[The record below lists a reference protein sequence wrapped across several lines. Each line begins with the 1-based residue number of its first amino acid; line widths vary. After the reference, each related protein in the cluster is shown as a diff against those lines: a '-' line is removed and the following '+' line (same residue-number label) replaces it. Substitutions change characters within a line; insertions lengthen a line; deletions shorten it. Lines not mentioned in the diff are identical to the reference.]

1 MPNWTYNSATVTG
14 STDKLKELRKAI
26 QNADDTVDITKINP
40 IPNVFNNMHS
50 GSRTIDGIRYS
61 LWIEHPDGT
70 VQGVDENGLSKILK
84 LTGARDS
91 IDWQYKNWGTKWGD
105 CSTKITEIDDNRL
118 LLTFESAWGEPFLL
132 IDDLA
137 NKFDVHISNTWQV
150 EFEDE
155 PAVSTY
161 PMTALKRDDYN
172 NNWAN
177 DLDKQHEQMVKYVE
191 SIKQEEE

>member
-40 IPNVFNNMHS
+40 IPDVFNNMHS
-50 GSRTIDGIRYS
+50 GSRTIDGVRYS

-70 VQGVDENGLSKILK
+70 VEGVNENELSKILK
-84 LTGARDS
+84 LTGARDAL
-91 IDWQYKNWGTKWGD
+91 DWQYKNWGTKWGD
-105 CSTKITEIDDNRL
+105 CGTKITEIDDNRL

-137 NKFDVHISNTWQV
+137 NKFDVHISNTFHV

-155 PAVSTY
+155 PEVSTY
-161 PMTALKRDDYN
+161 PMTALIRDEYN

-177 DLDKQHEQMVKYVE
+177 DIDKQHEQMLKYVK
-191 SIKQEEE
+191 SIRQEEE